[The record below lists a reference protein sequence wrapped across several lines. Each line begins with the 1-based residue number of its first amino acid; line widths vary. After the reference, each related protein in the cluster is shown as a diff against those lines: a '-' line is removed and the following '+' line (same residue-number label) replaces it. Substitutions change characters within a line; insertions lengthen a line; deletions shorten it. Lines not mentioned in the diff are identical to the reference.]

1 MERDTASAHP
11 GKPIKRSASLRNR
24 FLLLFIVIFVLGSA
38 ASYAVMNWFTRDVID
53 TMGSWFAEKSVLY
66 EKARVLQLLVREIT
80 LAQKMASA
88 PVLKAWVMNESDP
101 QLKARALAELEDYRR
116 FFRSKSYFF
125 AIARSG
131 HYYFDD
137 ESKSADPGRPRY
149 VLSESIPK
157 DGWFFAT
164 LRNVPDYQLN
174 VDTDRHLKV
183 TKVWINTVLRND
195 GQPLAVIG
203 SGVDLSDFIAA
214 VITTAQPG
222 VTNVLLDENG
232 AIQAHHDISVIDF
245 ASIAKVQRNEK
256 QSTLFD
262 LIDDANDR
270 TRFQQAL
277 ADLAD
282 GKAETRTMQASIQG
296 KRHIVGVTYLPGI
309 KWFMVSLTHPESAE
323 NRSYFYAL
331 VGVRIAGLALMLLIL
346 GIAFNRLVL
355 RRLARLDAA
364 ARQITAGNYAVQ
376 LPQSGAD
383 ELSRLGHTF
392 QEMADRIAAHT
403 NTLEQQV
410 SERTQVLARQAEAD
424 FLTGLLNRRGI
435 GERIRVEKNRLAR
448 EGGKLG
454 MLLLDVDHFK
464 AINDNYGHELG
475 DRALVHAANA
485 IRSVMRSYDLCA
497 RWGGEEFLVL
507 VPRIASRDALA
518 IIAEKL
524 RAEIKSKPVAG
535 QIFLTVSIG
544 GYFASPSENT
554 DAILKAADDALYKA
568 KQAGRDQSIVTA
580 KEASKPG

>member
-1 MERDTASAHP
+1 LARDTAGANP
-11 GKPIKRSASLRNR
+11 GTSIKRSASLRNR
-24 FLLLFIVIFVLGSA
+24 FLLLFVVIFLVGSL
-38 ASYAVMNWFTRDVID
+38 ASYAVMSWFTRDVID

-80 LAQKMASA
+80 LTQKMASS
-88 PVLKAWVMNESDP
+88 PLLKAWVKNESDP
-101 QLKARALAELEDYRR
+101 QTKARALAELEDFRH

-137 ESKSADPGRPRY
+137 ESKSADPTRPRY

-164 LRNVPDYQLN
+164 LRQVPDYQLN
-174 VDTDRHLKV
+174 VDTDRYLKM
-183 TKVWINTVLRND
+183 TKVWINTVLRDN

-203 SGVDLSDFIAA
+203 TGVDLSDFIES
-214 VITTAQPG
+214 VIHTTQPG
-222 VTNVLLDENG
+222 VTNVLLDRNG
-232 AIQAHHDISVIDF
+232 AIQAHHDISIIDF
-245 ASIAKVQRNEK
+245 ASIAKAQRNEK

-262 LIDDANDR
+262 LIDDAHDQA
-270 TRFQQAL
+270 RFQQAL
-277 ADLAD
+277 TDLAD
-282 GKAETRTMQASIQG
+282 GKAETRTLQASIQG

-323 NRSYFYAL
+323 NRTYFYAL
-331 VGVRIAGLALMLLIL
+331 VGVRIVGLALMLLIL
-346 GIAFNRLVL
+346 GIVFDRLVL

-364 ARQITAGNYAVQ
+364 AKQITAGNYAVQ
-376 LPQSGAD
+376 LPQAGSD
-383 ELSRLGHTF
+383 ELGRLGHTF

-403 NTLEQQV
+403 NNLEQQV

-464 AINDNYGHELG
+464 TINDNYGHELG
-475 DRALVHAANA
+475 DRALVHTANA
-485 IRSVMRSYDLCA
+485 IRGIMRSYDLCA

-507 VPRIASRDALA
+507 VPRIISRDALA
-518 IIAEKL
+518 IVAEKL
-524 RAEIKSKPVAG
+524 RAEVKSKPIAG
-535 QIFLTVSIG
+535 EIFLTVSIG
-544 GYFASPSENT
+544 GYFASPNENT
-554 DAILKAADDALYKA
+554 DAILKAADEALYAA
-568 KQAGRDQSIVTA
+568 KQAGRDRCVVTDSA
-580 KEASKPG
+580 APGSG